1 MQNADL
7 KTAGERVGTNLVKI
21 LGKFHP
27 ESAERFA
34 TIHQEASP
42 RCAGQVFNPMIRA
55 MIPEV

>member
-1 MQNADL
+1 
-7 KTAGERVGTNLVKI
+7 VGTNLVKI

-42 RCAGQVFNPMIRA
+42 RCARKVFNPIIRA